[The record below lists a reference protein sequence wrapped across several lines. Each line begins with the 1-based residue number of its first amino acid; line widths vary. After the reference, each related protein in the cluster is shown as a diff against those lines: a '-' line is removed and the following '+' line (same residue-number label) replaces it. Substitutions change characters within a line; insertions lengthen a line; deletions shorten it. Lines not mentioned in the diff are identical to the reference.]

1 MKINGIKENTI
12 FIDGV
17 WREAAGGKTEAVLNP
32 ATLEHIMSFS
42 YGDEKDARLAV
53 QAAKDA
59 LPLWSAKTAR
69 ERSGYLYRAYQLM
82 MERQE
87 DLAVILTTEQGKP
100 LAESRGEIAS
110 AASYLLWYAE
120 EANRIYG
127 EMIPSSNKGKRLFT
141 IPQPIGVVAAITPWN
156 FPSSM
161 IARKLGPALAA
172 GCTVVLKPA
181 EQTPLSAV
189 GLVKIFEEAGLPKGV
204 LNLVTGDPASIGKA
218 WLEEQDVRL
227 ITFTGSTEVGKHLM
241 RSSADNVKKLSLELG
256 GHAPILVFE
265 DADIDQAVSL
275 SLMSKFRNA
284 GQTCI
289 CANRIYVQES
299 IYNHFVKKLVE
310 KVKQLKMGNGLE
322 TGIEIGP
329 LIDNHALEKVQS
341 HVQDAINKGASITAG
356 GNRPSLSKNLKGFY
370 YTPTVLTGITDEM
383 LVMKEET
390 FGPVV
395 PIQSFT
401 SEEEAI
407 EKANLTSYG
416 LASYV
421 FTENINRAWRVME
434 QLEYGIIGI
443 NDVFPAAA
451 EAPFGGIKQSGQG
464 KEGGRE
470 GMMEYVEMKYISMG
484 LKEAEY

>member
-1 MKINGIKENTI
+1 
-12 FIDGV
+12 
-17 WREAAGGKTEAVLNP
+17 
-32 ATLEHIMSFS
+32 
-42 YGDEKDARLAV
+42 
-53 QAAKDA
+53 
-59 LPLWSAKTAR
+59 
-69 ERSGYLYRAYQLM
+69 M
-82 MERQE
+82 MDRQE

-395 PIQSFT
+395 PIQSFI

-416 LASYV
+416 LAAYV

-470 GMMEYVEMKYISMG
+470 GLMEYVEMKYISMG